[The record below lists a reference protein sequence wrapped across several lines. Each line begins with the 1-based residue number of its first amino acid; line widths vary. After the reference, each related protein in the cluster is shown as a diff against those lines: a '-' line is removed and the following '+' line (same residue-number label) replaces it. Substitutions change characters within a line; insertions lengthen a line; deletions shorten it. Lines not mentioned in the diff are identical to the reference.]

1 MIFVEDV
8 EEIRKFR
15 LARTLFGRGLYYT
28 GAYWMDGLIIDTGCT
43 YTVQEL
49 VSALDG
55 VKIDLIVN
63 THSHEDHIGA
73 NAALMRRFG
82 AKIVIHPL
90 GLEVLSSPRGR
101 QPLKPYQQ
109 VMWGYPDP
117 SEGTAIG
124 ETVETETHRF
134 EVIHTP
140 GHSPDHICLYEP
152 ERGWLFSGDA
162 YIGGRDRALR
172 ADYNIWQVIDS
183 LKKLVK
189 LDMTFLFTGSG
200 RVRRNVRTELME
212 KIHYLEDM
220 AEKVL
225 ELYRRGVSYGRI
237 RRELF
242 GLELPISYLT
252 LGHFSGKNLVR
263 SVVEDRPI
271 AAKAS

>member
-1 MIFVEDV
+1 
-8 EEIRKFR
+8 
-15 LARTLFGRGLYYT
+15 
-28 GAYWMDGLIIDTGCT
+28 
-43 YTVQEL
+43 
-49 VSALDG
+49 
-55 VKIDLIVN
+55 
-63 THSHEDHIGA
+63 
-73 NAALMRRFG
+73 
-82 AKIVIHPL
+82 
-90 GLEVLSSPRGR
+90 
-101 QPLKPYQQ
+101 
-109 VMWGYPDP
+109 MWGYPDP

-152 ERGWLFSGDA
+152 DRGWLFSGDA

-183 LKKLVK
+183 LKKLVQ
-189 LDMTFLFTGSG
+189 LDVTFLFTGSG
-200 RVRRNVRTELME
+200 RIRGNVRTELME
-212 KIHYLEDM
+212 KIYYLEDT

-242 GLELPISYLT
+242 GPELPLAYLT
-252 LGHFSGKNLVR
+252 FGHFSGKNLVR

-271 AAKAS
+271 AAKAT